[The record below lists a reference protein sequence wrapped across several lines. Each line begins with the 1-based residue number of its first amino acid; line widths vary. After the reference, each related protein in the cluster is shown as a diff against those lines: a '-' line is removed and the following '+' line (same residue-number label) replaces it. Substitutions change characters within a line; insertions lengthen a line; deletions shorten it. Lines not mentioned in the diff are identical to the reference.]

1 MRTTNRFTRGTAAYK
16 CRCCGRTTRDTGRGD
31 NELVGMCAEC
41 YDLAGNENHLSD
53 SGELYDN
60 PQNILAW
67 IEFIASKGGTTS
79 QWDDIKCAAMRAQV
93 SK

>member
-41 YDLAGNENHLSD
+41 YDLGGEENHLSD
-53 SGELYDN
+53 NDCFYDK
-60 PQNILAW
+60 PERVLEM
-67 IEFIASKGGTTS
+67 IEFIASKGGDAS
-79 QWDDIKCAAMRAQV
+79 QWDHLKARAQAEI